1 MDPSNY
7 QNLMGQ
13 MLMGKLGTPGL
24 FPSGQNPVT
33 QAGMMGMTGNPT
45 VPGGMLGTS
54 PYQSIDPNAPA
65 SMVGQMGQMG
75 GQDPNQLMQPF
86 AQYPGRDG
94 GGGGAESR

>member
-1 MDPSNY
+1 
-7 QNLMGQ
+7 
-13 MLMGKLGTPGL
+13 MGKLGTPGL
-24 FPSGQNPVT
+24 SFPSGQNPVT
-33 QAGMMGMTGNPT
+33 QAGMMAMTGSPT
-45 VPGGMLGTS
+45 VQGGMLGIS

-75 GQDPNQLMQPF
+75 QMGGQDQNQLMQPF